1 LRVLLGA
8 LLFLTALLPAYDARA
23 QTNPTTTPDPA
34 VVENLL
40 QQMTREQKVGQV
52 FMLSFPGS
60 DTGSNADIVR
70 LINEYKIGGVQLK
83 ASAQNFVNDAT
94 ISTTLQIASLS
105 NELQRSALRSGGPA
119 GVPLFIAVAQDNEFG
134 GAFELNELSNGFT
147 ELPSPMALGG
157 TWNTQYAQTAGRTLG
172 AELSMSGVNVF
183 FGPALDVV
191 ESPQGASPGDLGV
204 RAFGGNPFWVARI
217 GQALV
222 DGLNTG
228 GRGRVAVVAKNFPG
242 LGASDRNAAEEIPTV
257 QKSIDQLR
265 QIDLLPYAAVMQAD
279 AVSRTLVDGLQIAH
293 VRYGAFQ
300 GGVRPVSLDT
310 QAYGRLL
317 SLPETTAWRERG
329 GVTFSEQ
336 LGTRSIRRLYETIEG
351 SGAESNSSLRISRQI
366 VRDAFAAGND
376 VLVLGA
382 LGPGPSWAEQL
393 PTIEDTLRFFNTQY
407 VADATFAANID
418 AAVRRILTLKL
429 RLYGGS
435 FALGNVLAAPE
446 QAQRPSSD
454 EADSTALLS
463 AVLKDAATQI
473 APATALPA
481 GPARTDTVV
490 FFTDDRPVQEC
501 AKCPPRPAL
510 ATSGLSDALNQLY
523 GKDTTEQF
531 DASRATS
538 FALNDLVQ
546 YDRLLNQGIS
556 VTTPATATPAIS
568 GEVITPTASIDQQR
582 GIEVRQAISDSNW
595 IIFNLIDLK
604 PGDSSSQAFRRFL
617 ASRADR
623 LKDKR
628 IVVFA
633 FGAPYY
639 LDATEVG
646 ALTEYYAL
654 YSRSRA
660 AYDIAARL
668 LFREIQAR
676 GTAPVN
682 IDATQYR
689 LTERLRP
696 DPMQTIAIAIA
707 EQLTGTNST
716 PQPVQ
721 RNIGDKIQIVAGPIL
736 DLNKHIV
743 PDGTPAQFVI
753 RYQGEEQPRVVP
765 LQTANGIVSTEF
777 VVERDVPVSIS
788 VESDDAKSS
797 NVIRLT
803 PSAIEVINPTAAP
816 TTSAQPPT
824 ATAPPQST
832 PVPAAPPV
840 VGPIERTSLSGF
852 LLTCLLLIGVGT
864 ATFAILS
871 GFRSTPMYLRV
882 RGVLLTWIAGW
893 VFYVLYALGA
903 PGTDRLA
910 EAFTWGGGPMVAAV
924 FGLLVLIGY
933 AIWISARRG
942 NEAL

>member
-1 LRVLLGA
+1 MRMLLGA
-8 LLFLTALLPAYDARA
+8 LLFLITVLPARA
-23 QTNPTTTPDPA
+23 QSDPPPTPDPA
-34 VVENLL
+34 VVDALF

-52 FMLSFPGS
+52 FMLSFPGA
-60 DTGSNADIVR
+60 DAGINADIVR
-70 LINEYKIGGVQLK
+70 MINEYQIGGVQLK
-83 ASAQNFVNDAT
+83 ASAQNFVNDAP
-94 ISTTLQIASLS
+94 ISTTLQIATLS
-105 NELQRSALRSGGPA
+105 NELQRTALRRGGPS

-134 GAFELNELSNGFT
+134 GSIELSELGNGFT

-157 TWNTQYAQTAGRTLG
+157 TWNPQYAQAAGRVLG
-172 AELSMSGVNVF
+172 SELSTSGINVF
-183 FGPALDVV
+183 FGPALDVA
-191 ESPQGASPGDLGV
+191 ESPQAASPGDLGV
-204 RAFGGNPFWVARI
+204 RAFGGHPYWVARF
-217 GQALV
+217 GQSLV
-222 DGLNTG
+222 DGLSDG
-228 GRGRVAVVAKNFPG
+228 SKGRVAVVARNFPG

-257 QKSIDQLR
+257 QKTIEQLR
-265 QIDLLPYAAVMQAD
+265 EIDLLPYAAVMQTD
-279 AVSRTLVDGLQIAH
+279 AVSRTAIDGLQMAH
-293 VRYGAFQ
+293 IRYGGFQ

-310 QAYGRLL
+310 QAYGRLMA
-317 SLPETTAWRERG
+317 LPETAGWRERG

-351 SGAESNSSLRISRQI
+351 AGAEGNSSLRISRQI

-407 VADATFAANID
+407 VADATFASNID
-418 AAVRRILTLKL
+418 AAVKRILTLKL

-446 QAQRPSSD
+446 QAPRPNP
-454 EADSTALLS
+454 ADGESASLLNN
-463 AVLKDAATQI
+463 VLKDAATQI
-473 APATALPA
+473 APVNELPP
-481 GPARTDTVV
+481 GPARSDAVV
-490 FFTDDRPVQEC
+490 FFTDDRPVQTC
-501 AKCPPRPAL
+501 AKCAPQPAL
-510 ATSGLSDALNQLY
+510 ATNGLSDALNQLY

-531 DASRATS
+531 DAARATS
-538 FALNDLVQ
+538 FSFTDLVQ
-546 YDRLLNQGIS
+546 YDLLLS
-556 VTTPATATPAIS
+556 RELSATATLTPADS
-568 GEVITPTASIDQQR
+568 GAVITPTTAIVDTQR
-582 GIEVRQAISDSNW
+582 GLAVRQAISDSNW

-604 PGDSSSQAFRRFL
+604 PGNPSSQAFRSFL
-617 ASRADR
+617 ASRSDR

-633 FGAPYY
+633 YGAPYY

-646 ALTEYYAL
+646 ALAEYYAL

-689 LTERLRP
+689 LAERTQP
-696 DPMQTIAIAIA
+696 DPAQTIALAIA
-707 EQLTGTNST
+707 EQLSTTIGT
-716 PQPVQ
+716 PQPIQ
-721 RNIGDKIQIVAGPIL
+721 RNIGDKVEIVAGPIL

-743 PDGTPAQFVI
+743 PDGTPAQFVF
-753 RYQGEEQPRVVP
+753 RYQGEEQPRIVP
-765 LQTANGIVSTEF
+765 LQTINGVVRTEF
-777 VVERDVPVSIS
+777 VVEREVPVNIA
-788 VESDDAKSS
+788 VEAGDAKLS
-797 NVIRLT
+797 NVIRIT
-803 PSAIEVINPTAAP
+803 TSAIEVIKPTQEAAP
-816 TTSAQPPT
+816 TTPAPTVTVPPV
-824 ATAPPQST
+824 ST
-832 PVPAAPPV
+832 PAPASPPV
-840 VGPIERTSLSGF
+840 LVPIERTSLSGF

-871 GFRSTPMYLRV
+871 GFRATPMYLRV

-893 VFYVLYALGA
+893 SIYTLYAVGA

-910 EAFTWGGGPMVAAV
+910 DAFTWGGGPMVAAV

-933 AIWISARRG
+933 AIWLSSRRG
-942 NEAL
+942 NEA